1 MRKTLV
7 GFGKMLMLFACVGLL
22 AAGCATTVGQSA
34 ETKIMDKLGPDA
46 VQALQ
51 DLKKMPIIEKVRQD
65 AAATR
70 AWANK
75 VLGPNGTKP
84 DPLKYQ
90 LALACP
96 TAADAVGGR
105 IDATIDGLIA
115 QIQGMSAPQDPNEP
129 QGFLMLFLTQ
139 LKYGDQPNP
148 QEKLKALQAEL
159 SLQADALFTGC
170 QHLFPKKQV
179 NDAIKLLGKAG
190 ITGFSGGTLAPLMGI
205 LP

>member
-1 MRKTLV
+1 MKRMWAVLIAAVFITL
-7 GFGKMLMLFACVGLL
+7 GLT
-22 AAGCATTVGQSA
+22 GCATTLGQGN
-34 ETKIMDKLGPDA
+34 EQKIVAKLGPDA
-46 VQALQ
+46 IAALQ
-51 DLKKMPIIEKVRQD
+51 ELKTNPLIAKIKQD

-70 AWANK
+70 AWATRN
-75 VLGPNGTKP
+75 LGPNGTKP
-84 DPLKYQ
+84 DAMKYQ

-96 TAADAVGGR
+96 TAADAVGAR

-115 QIQGMSAPQDPNEP
+115 QIQSMSVAPEDPNAPQ
-129 QGFLMLFLTQ
+129 GYLMLFLTQ

-148 QEKLKALQAEL
+148 QDKLKALQAEL

-179 NDAIKLLGKAG
+179 NEVLRLLGKAG
-190 ITGFSGGTLAPLMGI
+190 VTGFSGGSLAPLMGV

>member
-1 MRKTLV
+1 
-7 GFGKMLMLFACVGLL
+7 
-22 AAGCATTVGQSA
+22 
-34 ETKIMDKLGPDA
+34 
-46 VQALQ
+46 LQ
-51 DLKKMPIIEKVRQD
+51 DLKKLPIIEKVRQD

-75 VLGPNGTKP
+75 VLSPTGTKP
-84 DPLKYQ
+84 DPIKYQ

-96 TAADAVGGR
+96 TAADAVGGM
-105 IDATIDGLIA
+105 INQTIDGLIA
-115 QIQGMSAPQDPNEP
+115 QIQGMQTPPDPNEP

-148 QEKLKALQAEL
+148 KDQLKTLQAQL

-170 QHLFPKKQV
+170 AHLFPKKQV
-179 NDAIKLLGKAG
+179 NEAIKLMGKAG
-190 ITGFSGGTLAPLMGI
+190 IVGFSGGAAAPFMGL